1 MTDAGSRRAAIAL
14 FASVIFLTGPSGSL
28 VLDAQSPGLPAQTTA
43 NPGKALYEAACASC
57 HGPDGRGAPPDAVG
71 FDLALPDFTDC
82 SFATSE
88 PDADWLAIVRHG
100 GPIRGFDRKMPAF
113 GDALSLDEIA
123 RTISYIRAFCRDG
136 AWPRGDLNLPRPL
149 VTEKAFPENEAVV
162 TTTIDGTGP
171 EAIGNAFIYERRLGS
186 RTQYEI
192 VVPFNLH
199 KGTATGW
206 ARGIGDIAIAAKR
219 VLFHSLE
226 HGAILS
232 AGGEIT
238 FPTGKETQGLG
249 DGVTTLEP
257 FLTYSQMLPRE
268 GFLHAQAGV
277 ERTSDRDRK
286 SSNAFWRTA
295 AGWTFTQGGGAGRS
309 WSPMV
314 ELLAARDL
322 ESGARTL
329 WDLLPQMQ
337 VTLNRRGHIM
347 ASGGVQVPLTAR
359 DGRGKKLVVY
369 LLWDWFDGG
378 LFSGW

>member
-1 MTDAGSRRAAIAL
+1 MADARRRLAAIGL
-14 FASVIFLTGPSGSL
+14 FASVILAGPCRSL
-28 VLDAQSPGLPAQTTA
+28 VLHAQSPGVPPYTTA
-43 NPGKALYEAACASC
+43 NPGKTLYEAACASC
-57 HGPDGRGAPPDAVG
+57 HGPDGRGAPRSAVG

-82 SFATSE
+82 SFATPE
-88 PDADWLAIVRHG
+88 PDADWAGIVRHG
-100 GPIRGFDRKMPAF
+100 GPIRGFDRRMPAF
-113 GDALSLDEIA
+113 GDALSADEIA
-123 RTISYIRAFCRDG
+123 RTIAYIRGFCRDA

-149 VTEKAFPENEAVV
+149 VTEKAFPENEAVL
-162 TTTIDGTGP
+162 TTTIDATGP
-171 EAIGNAFIYERRLGS
+171 DAIGNAFVYERRLGS

-192 VVPFNLH
+192 VVPFNLQ

-206 ARGIGDIAIAAKR
+206 ARGLGDIGVAAKR

-226 HGAILS
+226 HGSILS

-249 DGVTTLEP
+249 DGVTILEP

-286 SSNAFWRTA
+286 SSEAFWRTA
-295 AGWTFTQGGGAGRS
+295 AGWTFTQNGGAGRA